1 MKGIEFRE
9 KVGTS
14 HYLYLNLDGS
24 HAHHGYFRW
33 TTRFSIFMKFYKVVK
48 ISKKLESKCLL
59 PKWETRESLYCL
71 MSQYWVF

>member
-1 MKGIEFRE
+1 MRLRFVKGIEFTE

-14 HYLYLNLDGS
+14 HDLYLNLDGS

-48 ISKKLESKCLL
+48 ISKNSNQNAFYPNEKLV
-59 PKWETRESLYCL
+59 R
-71 MSQYWVF
+71 VFTV